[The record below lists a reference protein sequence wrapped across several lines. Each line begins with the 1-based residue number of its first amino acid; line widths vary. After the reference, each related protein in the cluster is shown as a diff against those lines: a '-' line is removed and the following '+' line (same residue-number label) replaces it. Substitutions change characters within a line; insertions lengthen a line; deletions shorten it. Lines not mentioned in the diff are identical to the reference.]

1 MGSRFTIMYTF
12 YIIGLESRNRMNKNN
27 FYDLRVLI
35 LKYDLEN
42 YINNSTSFEVSF
54 LDEKE
59 HNILNKYLDDEES
72 LELIREAVINVD
84 DEKELDELIEKS
96 KKKRFE
102 IKDNKIRAYYGHTLP
117 MKIIKQ
123 EQVPPDVLYH
133 GTAKKFLASIKEKG
147 LLPQK
152 RQYVHLSLD
161 ITMAYNV
168 AIRHDK
174 DVCILQID
182 TKQAML
188 DGIKFYYGN
197 EDVWLADKIPSK
209 YIKINE

>member
-1 MGSRFTIMYTF
+1 
-12 YIIGLESRNRMNKNN
+12 MNK
-27 FYDLRVLI
+27 YVELSKEISYALRHAPWKYKLEMDQEGWVL
-35 LKYDLEN
+35 
-42 YINNSTSFEVSF
+42 
-54 LDEKE
+54 
-59 HNILNKYLDDEES
+59 
-72 LELIREAVINVD
+72 
-84 DEKELDELIEKS
+84 
-96 KKKRFE
+96 
-102 IKDNKIRAYYGHTLP
+102 
-117 MKIIKQ
+117 IKQ

>member
-1 MGSRFTIMYTF
+1 MGSYFTIMYTF

-42 YINNSTSFEVSF
+42 YIINSTSFEVSF

-96 KKKRFE
+96 KNE
-102 IKDNKIRAYYGHTLP
+102 LACHTSSDSEL
-117 MKIIKQ
+117 
-123 EQVPPDVLYH
+123 EQ
-133 GTAKKFLASIKEKG
+133 TIMNAFSFLRENLNSSNQRSKN
-147 LLPQK
+147 LF
-152 RQYVHLSLD
+152 HNS
-161 ITMAYNV
+161 
-168 AIRHDK
+168 
-174 DVCILQID
+174 QIFV
-182 TKQAML
+182 KW
-188 DGIKFYYGN
+188 I
-197 EDVWLADKIPSK
+197 
-209 YIKINE
+209 

>member
-1 MGSRFTIMYTF
+1 MLSISLS
-12 YIIGLESRNRMNKNN
+12 II
-27 FYDLRVLI
+27 VLS
-35 LKYDLEN
+35 LKTLSDW
-42 YINNSTSFEVSF
+42 I
-54 LDEKE
+54 K
-59 HNILNKYLDDEES
+59 
-72 LELIREAVINVD
+72 
-84 DEKELDELIEKS
+84 
-96 KKKRFE
+96 
-102 IKDNKIRAYYGHTLP
+102 IKDNKIRAYYGHTIP

-182 TKQAML
+182 TKQATL

>member
-1 MGSRFTIMYTF
+1 
-12 YIIGLESRNRMNKNN
+12 MNK
-27 FYDLRVLI
+27 YVELSKEISYALRHAPWKYKLEMEQEGWVLVDQLLDALHQDKRWKDITIEDLYV
-35 LKYDLEN
+35 
-42 YINNSTSFEVSF
+42 
-54 LDEKE
+54 
-59 HNILNKYLDDEES
+59 
-72 LELIREAVINVD
+72 
-84 DEKELDELIEKS
+84 LIEKS

-102 IKDNKIRAYYGHTLP
+102 IKDNKIRAYYGHTIP

>member
-1 MGSRFTIMYTF
+1 M
-12 YIIGLESRNRMNKNN
+12 
-27 FYDLRVLI
+27 
-35 LKYDLEN
+35 
-42 YINNSTSFEVSF
+42 
-54 LDEKE
+54 
-59 HNILNKYLDDEES
+59 
-72 LELIREAVINVD
+72 
-84 DEKELDELIEKS
+84 
-96 KKKRFE
+96 KKLVQV
-102 IKDNKIRAYYGHTLP
+102 KDNKIRAYYGHTIP

>member
-1 MGSRFTIMYTF
+1 
-12 YIIGLESRNRMNKNN
+12 MNK
-27 FYDLRVLI
+27 YVELSKEISYALRHAPWKYKLEMDQEGWVLVDQLLDALHQDKRWKDITIDDLYV
-35 LKYDLEN
+35 
-42 YINNSTSFEVSF
+42 
-54 LDEKE
+54 
-59 HNILNKYLDDEES
+59 
-72 LELIREAVINVD
+72 
-84 DEKELDELIEKS
+84 LIEKS

-102 IKDNKIRAYYGHTLP
+102 IKDNKIRAYYGHTIP

-147 LLPQK
+147 LLP
-152 RQYVHLSLD
+152 
-161 ITMAYNV
+161 
-168 AIRHDK
+168 IRHDK